1 MLQSDA
7 AGMVKVLS
15 SLLPD
20 VDRKAM
26 LDSPSVGQNIVDTF
40 HVGLKH
46 SADGWVDDSLSFIKP
61 WGFDLAEVRVPIFL
75 WQGSVDLMVPFSQGQ
90 WFATHLPQ
98 DRLVL
103 HLLDG
108 EGHMSI
114 FLGRANEMIEELLT
128 SK

>member
-7 AGMVKVLS
+7 AGMVQVMD
-15 SLLPD
+15 SLLPE

-26 LDSPSVGQNIVDTF
+26 LDNPSVGQNIVDTF

-46 SADGWVDDSLSFIKP
+46 NADGWVDDSLSFVEP
-61 WGFDLAEVRVPIFL
+61 WGFDLAEIKVPVFL
-75 WQGSVDLMVPFSQGQ
+75 WQGSVDLMVPFANGQ

-98 DRLVL
+98 DRLVT

-114 FLGRANEMIEELLT
+114 FLGRADEMIEELLA